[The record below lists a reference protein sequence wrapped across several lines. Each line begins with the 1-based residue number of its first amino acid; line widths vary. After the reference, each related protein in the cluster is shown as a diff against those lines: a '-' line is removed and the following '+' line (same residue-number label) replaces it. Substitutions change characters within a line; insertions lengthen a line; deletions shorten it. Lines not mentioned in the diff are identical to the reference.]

1 MPRSD
6 AWTMIKTNA
15 SGIMQITQ
23 HRDQSTVL
31 KQEVGLIY
39 NSLILQTIRVSA
51 LLENTVEAHLLS
63 SA

>member
-1 MPRSD
+1 
-6 AWTMIKTNA
+6 
-15 SGIMQITQ
+15 MQITQ